1 MKSKKIL
8 IIVLII
14 VAILLLVLGGGA
26 FAYFKTDI
34 FKTDEQLFYK
44 YMGQVVEKIQNFE
57 SEKVSNYFQKL
68 ETTPYENNGKLTVNV
83 TMPEEIGVDLS
94 KVNNLNITFSG
105 KTDKVNDIKE
115 QNIQLNYTD
124 DISFPLEYRKVGNMA
139 GITSELII
147 KKYLAVDLDR
157 LDDLLSKLGITVE
170 GIDELSK
177 LEERISTEEIKAELE
192 KCKQVL
198 LNNVKE
204 TNFSKIDDNSF
215 ALTLNEQEILTI
227 MQAILGELKT
237 SSLIPEENKNQIDAL
252 LENLDITNATTDTF
266 IQIVVNKQGTVKLI
280 IEDAPEITIQT
291 TPNGLIIN
299 LVADEEKITIEM
311 SKAENENKIMY
322 NVGAKIES
330 ASESEED
337 SEVTGN
343 INFSA
348 TYANLNASNA
358 SEQYKFSI
366 LFENQEEDD
375 IQEIGYD
382 YTLDTTKTFVDTVEV
397 ADLNSNTAVILND
410 CDAQYLQDLV
420 TIIQSQFAKVYT
432 NQMQS
437 LGVTNGDNPLIYATP
452 IGLYAMFTANMTN
465 QMINNA
471 QQITTEQEIEAFN
484 VVFTNYQGA
493 QTGVYTKA
501 LISRVIANNSSNPNK
516 IVTINGSSDETALTN
531 LISQID
537 VAKTYTIVC
546 NINEITGLVNSINI
560 YG

>member
-420 TIIQSQFAKVYT
+420 TIIQGQFAKVYT

-484 VVFTNYQGA
+484 VVFTSYQGA